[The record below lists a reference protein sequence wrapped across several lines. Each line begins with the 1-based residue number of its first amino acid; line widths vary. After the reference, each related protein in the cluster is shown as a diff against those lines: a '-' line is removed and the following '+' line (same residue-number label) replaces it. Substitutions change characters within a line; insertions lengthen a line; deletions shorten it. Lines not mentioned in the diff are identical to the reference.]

1 MISIKIILK
10 AKKELKRLSKRYR
23 SLPDDF
29 AQLLEDLKSNPM
41 MGTDLGK
48 GVHKVRMAI
57 GSKGKG
63 KSHGARVITDTAAII
78 NVEEGV
84 ITLLYIY
91 DKAERSNITDKQIEE
106 LIQAAKEEEEEK

>member
-1 MISIKIILK
+1 MNCSIKTSK
-10 AKKELKRLSKRYR
+10 DFDKEVKRLAKRYR
-23 SLPDDF
+23 SLKQDI
-29 AQLLEDLKSNPM
+29 QSLGEELMSNPM

-48 GVHKVRMAI
+48 GIRKVRMAI

-63 KSHGARVITDTAAII
+63 KSHGARVITDTTAVI

-106 LIQAAKEEEEEK
+106 LIQAAKEEAE